1 VPAPIKVKHHTTTQ
15 KFNNK
20 VRTVG
25 VAGCKS
31 QDPRRNLFGLF
42 DRLDMEDIIDLT
54 VSSDSEDINL
64 PYDIIDDGTLV
75 SLARPTPRH
84 NLGL

>member
-1 VPAPIKVKHHTTTQ
+1 MV
-15 KFNNK
+15 
-20 VRTVG
+20 
-25 VAGCKS
+25 
-31 QDPRRNLFGLF
+31 
-42 DRLDMEDIIDLT
+42 DIIDLT

-64 PYDIIDDGTLV
+64 PYDIIDDGTLI